1 MVSTMRL
8 MSQDA
13 FDEPTARILR
23 GWLRTGSCSHQAAA
37 ARPEHQRRGA
47 PEQIFSWPGHF
58 GFNHRMVHPSCGYT
72 HVFTESRVIFTKRI
86 PNRSTRSDFKVGS
99 SAMVITVLIK
109 ELFYLLLEV
118 WFYWPVRV
126 ARSNVSSKWTST
138 MQCTGEIVSTAACQ
152 PVAEWGWV
160 WGADRTDYLLPES

>member
-47 PEQIFSWPGHF
+47 PEIL
-58 GFNHRMVHPSCGYT
+58 
-72 HVFTESRVIFTKRI
+72 TERL
-86 PNRSTRSDFKVGS
+86 
-99 SAMVITVLIK
+99 SAQLHAS
-109 ELFYLLLEV
+109 LLLSEDEFEEPTAQII
-118 WFYWPVRV
+118 FYRKVKSV
-126 ARSNVSSKWTST
+126 A
-138 MQCTGEIVSTAACQ
+138 
-152 PVAEWGWV
+152 
-160 WGADRTDYLLPES
+160 D